1 MTDQIAALHQQ
12 AQQALNQ
19 QDYRLAHQCL
29 IQVLHLDKYFADAYF
44 LLGIIASSH
53 NNLTKSIKLIQ
64 QAHLLAPD
72 NTEYISY
79 LAKHYAL
86 NNQAVLAKNTLDKL
100 AERPIKSALIL
111 DTIGVAYSRIGL
123 HHQAIDYFQQAVE
136 LKPNNQDYQFN
147 LAASL
152 KFSGKFKQAREH
164 YQQTIAL
171 NPNHYKAHAALSS
184 LGGITT
190 ENNHLERLTQLF
202 GELSHPD
209 DKLYIGHAMAREYE
223 ALQDFDNSFSALTA
237 AKADKLAS
245 LEYTLTD
252 DQTMF
257 DSIMSAFANDNN
269 ELSNPVSNNANQH
282 NHEAIFVV
290 GMPRTGTTL
299 VERILSNHQAVTNAG
314 ELQNF
319 GLLFKQFS
327 QTTTNRVIDA
337 ETVAASHTIDFEK
350 LGQAY
355 LESTRVL
362 SGKTAKFVDKM
373 PLNVLYTGFII
384 QALPNAKII
393 CLDRNPLDTVL
404 SNFKQLFSVNQSY
417 YNYAYNLDWTAEFY
431 LLFKKLADFWLKKFP
446 DNFYIVNYETLVNH
460 SEAEA
465 KKLLNFCDLT
475 WQPACL
481 NITSNQS
488 PVATASAVQVRQP
501 IHNKSVG
508 HWQNYHE
515 HLVSIMNKF
524 T

>member
-1 MTDQIAALHQQ
+1 MTDQIAVLHRQ

-29 IQVLHLDKYFADAYF
+29 IKILALDKYFADGYF
-44 LLGIIASSH
+44 LLGIIASCH
-53 NNLTKSIKLIQ
+53 NNLTKSIQLIE
-64 QAHLLAPD
+64 QAHLLQPD
-72 NTEYISY
+72 NSEYIGY

-100 AERPIKSALIL
+100 TQLPITSAIVL
-111 DTIGVAYSRIGL
+111 DTIGVAFSRIGL
-123 HHQAIDYFQQAVE
+123 HRQAVDYFQQAVK
-136 LKPNNQDYQFN
+136 LKPTNQDFQFN

-152 KFSGKFKQAREH
+152 KFSGKFQQARAH

-171 NPNHYKAHAALSS
+171 NPHHYKAHAALSS
-184 LGGITT
+184 LGGITA
-190 ENNHLERLTQLF
+190 ENNHLEQLTLLF
-202 GELSHPD
+202 NELTNAD

-223 ALQDFDNSFSALTA
+223 ALKDFDNSFAALVA
-237 AKADKLAS
+237 AKADKLSS
-245 LEYTLTD
+245 LDYSLQD

-257 DSIMSAFANDNN
+257 DSIMAMFANDHDK
-269 ELSNPVSNNANQH
+269 LFNANSHNTNKH

-299 VERILSNHQAVTNAG
+299 VERILSNHQAVTSAG

-327 QTTTNRVIDA
+327 QSTTHRVIDA
-337 ETVAASHTIDFEK
+337 ETVAASHAIDFEK

-355 LESTRVL
+355 LDSTRVL
-362 SGKTAKFVDKM
+362 TGKTAKFVDKM
-373 PLNVLYTGFII
+373 PLNVLYAGFII

-417 YNYAYNLDWTAEFY
+417 YNYAYSLTWTAEFY
-431 LLFKKLADFWLKKFP
+431 LLFKKLADFWQQKFP
-446 DNFYIVNYETLVNH
+446 DNFYLVNYETLVNQP
-460 SEAEA
+460 EAEA
-465 KKLLNFCDLT
+465 KKLLHFCDLS
-475 WQPACL
+475 WQPSCL
-481 NITSNQS
+481 NIVNNQS

-501 IHNKSVG
+501 INNKSVG
-508 HWQNYHE
+508 YWQNYQK
-515 HLVSIMNKF
+515 HLAEVITKL